1 MIKKTFNRLYYAVSY
16 WRIDDSLDSDKEK
29 DSAILF
35 NIYIFLLSVFFLI
48 QSAFNIFFI
57 GIYSNALLLF
67 CISLFYCFCFLFL
80 RDILMNRY
88 CIILSFI
95 ALTFLV
101 TFYSCYY
108 GIKSGTFLYYFP
120 LLLAVYLFFSSEN
133 DRLLIIFLTALILSN
148 IYISAFS
155 NFEIFDHNEKYESFD
170 NYLLI
175 VNISSVLVLMFV
187 NSYYFI
193 QKREKY
199 YITLYRNL
207 YRKQQIENLSNELK
221 RLKEN
226 LNKEAFSEETLK
238 ELIESVQLSDMIFIE
253 KFNTA
258 FPDFFEKLNAIS
270 SNSLNISDRKMC
282 AMLKLGFTSK
292 QIAIY
297 TNSSIKS
304 VEGKIYRLRKKL
316 NLSSDVDSRVWFSA
330 I

>member
-1 MIKKTFNRLYYAVSY
+1 
-16 WRIDDSLDSDKEK
+16 
-29 DSAILF
+29 
-35 NIYIFLLSVFFLI
+35 
-48 QSAFNIFFI
+48 
-57 GIYSNALLLF
+57 
-67 CISLFYCFCFLFL
+67 
-80 RDILMNRY
+80 
-88 CIILSFI
+88 
-95 ALTFLV
+95 
-101 TFYSCYY
+101 
-108 GIKSGTFLYYFP
+108 
-120 LLLAVYLFFSSEN
+120 
-133 DRLLIIFLTALILSN
+133 
-148 IYISAFS
+148 
-155 NFEIFDHNEKYESFD
+155 
-170 NYLLI
+170 
-175 VNISSVLVLMFV
+175 
-187 NSYYFI
+187 
-193 QKREKY
+193 
-199 YITLYRNL
+199 ITLYRNL

-258 FPDFFEKLNAIS
+258 FPDFFEKLNVIS